1 MEPIKEIKILGNSF
15 VQYVHH
21 LGGDKDIVAAARV
34 SYGDTSKGDVA
45 DKKLLRYLFKNKH
58 TSPFEMVNITFIIRM
73 PIFVQRQLVRHRTF
87 RLNEISARY
96 VELDKGSYIPGKWR
110 VQDPKNKQGSVYGDF
125 DVPEER
131 FTEVTEHVYKVA
143 MKAYRYMLDH
153 GVAKELARMVL
164 PVGFLTEI
172 RVNIDLSNLIK
183 FFSLRDDPHA
193 QWEHQQIAYAM
204 KTIAKQHYP
213 WTLEMYEELS
223 NA

>member
-58 TSPFEMVNITFIIRM
+58 TSPFEMVNITFIIRL
-73 PIFVQRQLVRHRTF
+73 PIFIMRQLVRHRTF
-87 RLNEISARY
+87 RLNEVSARY
-96 VELDKGSYIPGKWR
+96 TELDLGFYIPEKWR
-110 VQDPKNKQGSVYGDF
+110 KQDTKNKQGSVISEDLNHNKLN
-125 DVPEER
+125 VLL
-131 FTEVTEHVYKVA
+131 EHSYKYA
-143 MKAYRYMLDH
+143 FNDYKTLLKA
-153 GVAKELARMVL
+153 GVAKELARIVL
-164 PVGFLTEI
+164 PVGALTEI

-183 FFSLRDDPHA
+183 FFMLRDDPHA